1 MASHHHRPGRP
12 ARAPFAASVLLVAV
26 VAIATAGCADDIS
39 SGSTG
44 GVATTAVSTE
54 TMTAAP
60 STATVDIAD
69 RAFSADTVTVA
80 VGGTVTWVNSDTV
93 DHEIVSLDSDV
104 IRSPVLGQ
112 GGSYTALFTV
122 PGEYPYYCN
131 INNFM
136 KGTVVVR

>member
-1 MASHHHRPGRP
+1 VGSPHHRTRRW
-12 ARAPFAASVLLVAV
+12 ARAPSVTAALLVGALAV
-26 VAIATAGCADDIS
+26 GAAGCADDTS
-39 SGSTG
+39 SGATAG
-44 GVATTAVSTE
+44 AATTVASTE
-54 TMTAAP
+54 TAAP
-60 STATVDIAD
+60 STATVVIAD
-69 RAFSADTVTVA
+69 RAFSADAVTVA